1 MDLGNPA
8 QVRMMPCFALI
19 RFKPHEAIKHIE
31 VCPADGNQFFSGTAS
46 FVVYKNDVNY
56 FPDVNPNIAFDSG
69 ASQTITIDNP
79 NSEEY
84 ISCVTFPQPLNQG
97 LQIKYRFEV
106 NGVSTERSATI
117 SNLTELNAGYLY
129 SFKLDID
136 KVQ

>member
-1 MDLGNPA
+1 M
-8 QVRMMPCFALI
+8 
-19 RFKPHEAIKHIE
+19 
-31 VCPADGNQFFSGTAS
+31 S
-46 FVVYKNDVNY
+46 Y

-84 ISCVTFPQPLNQG
+84 VSCVTFPQPLNQG

-106 NGVSTERSATI
+106 NGVSTENSVTI

-129 SFKLDID
+129 TFKLDID
-136 KVQ
+136 KVQW